1 MLLAMAS
8 NFTFLSTT
16 WKHGCLCRVKMIQSP
31 KRESFSRRV
40 VTSPFPVLAC
50 FAHTTCSSIF
60 TLFSSQDTEIFERY
74 RVVTDDQSKSE
85 LLSVL
90 KLRYFTPRE
99 VANLHGFPSD
109 FRECYFFTDV
119 CECLPKVH
127 AMQLYIA
134 ASTRDK
140 SLISI

>member
-1 MLLAMAS
+1 
-8 NFTFLSTT
+8 
-16 WKHGCLCRVKMIQSP
+16 MIQFP

-40 VTSPFPVLAC
+40 VTSPFPVLVC
-50 FAHTTCSSIF
+50 FAHRPCRSIF
-60 TLFSSQDTEIFERY
+60 TLFSSQDAEIFERY

-109 FRECYFFTDV
+109 FRECCFFTDV
-119 CECLPKVH
+119 CECLPNVF
-127 AMQLYIA
+127 MQCSFPFA
-134 ASTRDK
+134 GSTRDN
-140 SLISI
+140 SVLSI